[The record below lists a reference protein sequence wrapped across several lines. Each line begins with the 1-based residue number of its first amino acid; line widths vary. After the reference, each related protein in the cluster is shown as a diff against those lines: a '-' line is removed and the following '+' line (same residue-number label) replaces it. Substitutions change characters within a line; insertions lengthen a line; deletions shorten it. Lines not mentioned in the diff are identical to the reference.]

1 VYLKLTTRSNF
12 KARVPRELSPIHHPS
27 SSLTCIAMLRSSS
40 VGTTRIG
47 TTVPPRSIDPRLFQ
61 SASDTSTSTFRVRDG
76 RQRGR
81 TDETGAAAGTGTVVS
96 FAVRRSPGLCGVA
109 MRAATRWNMQGVT
122 DTVTDNAA

>member
-1 VYLKLTTRSNF
+1 VHRDAPLLVRGDDEDRNDRPTT
-12 KARVPRELSPIHHPS
+12 ID
-27 SSLTCIAMLRSSS
+27 RSSPVS
-40 VGTTRIG
+40 
-47 TTVPPRSIDPRLFQ
+47 

-81 TDETGAAAGTGTVVS
+81 TDETGAEAGTGTVVS

-122 DTVTDNAA
+122 VTDNAA